1 MSTPDL
7 KSEAGSSGTTPGLIQ
22 AVASCLC
29 GFLGF
34 FIPIVGVVLAIIGIV
49 MGRQAYKIGKAN
61 SNDTVHITGMIGG
74 LISLGALVVALF
86 ALAAAMLWG
95 AGMMAIGSG
104 SLL

>member
-1 MSTPDL
+1 MSAPDL
-7 KSEAGSSGTTPGLIQ
+7 KSEAGSSGTTPGLVQ
-22 AVASCLC
+22 AVASCIC

-34 FIPIVGVVLAIIGIV
+34 FIPIVGVVLAIVGIV
-49 MGRQAYKIGKAN
+49 LGRQAYRIGKAN
-61 SNDTVHITGMIGG
+61 GNDTVNITGLVGG
-74 LISLGALVVALF
+74 LISLGALIIALF